1 VPASAAF
8 EITTSRPHGHVHA
21 VSLAMRSLGF
31 ASLIASK
38 PCPERDRVL
47 AMVASRIVAPD
58 GKLTGQDNTGLR
70 VGRVI
75 NKYKMAKHFALD
87 ITDTQLDWRQRQ
99 EQIDAEA
106 ALDGLYIIRTSV
118 DRQSMDAPSCVR
130 NYKSL
135 AQVERAF
142 RSLKTVD
149 LKVRPIHHRTADR
162 VRAHILLCMLAY
174 YVEWHMREAW
184 RCLMFAD
191 TEQELEQTRDP
202 VAPAQRSASAKAKAA
217 ARELDDGTPVHS
229 FGTLMAELST
239 VVRNT
244 CRSPLAGA
252 EAPSFEVMTTPT
264 AAQRRAFDLIET
276 ITL

>member
-1 VPASAAF
+1 MELSSPEYPGERLVACRNDALAKLRAHKRLELLAATEQKLA
-8 EITTSRPHGHVHA
+8 EIRQ
-21 VSLAMRSLGF
+21 
-31 ASLIASK
+31 
-38 PCPERDRVL
+38 RVT
-47 AMVASRIVAPD
+47 D
-58 GKLTGQDNTGLR
+58 GKLCGKDNIGVR
-70 VGRVI
+70 VGRVV
-75 NKYKMAKHFALD
+75 NKYKVAKHFELD
-87 ITDTQLDWRQRQ
+87 IGEATLGWSRRQD
-99 EQIDAEA
+99 QIDAEA

-174 YVEWHMREAW
+174 YVQWHMREAW
-184 RCLMFAD
+184 APLMFAD
-191 TEQELEQTRDP
+191 SEQEIKQQRDP
-202 VAPAQRSASAKAKAA
+202 VAPAQRSASAQAKAA
-217 ARELDDGTPVHS
+217 SRELDDGTPVHS

-239 VVRNT
+239 IVRNT
-244 CRSPLAGA
+244 CRSPIAGTQ
-252 EAPSFEVMTTPT
+252 APSFEVMTTPT
-264 AAQRRAFDLIET
+264 AAQRRAFELIEN